1 MLSFSNY
8 SPCSVL
14 LPRLTDIDFLS
25 QFQAYTYGPAALQ
38 KSLVLFCAPKS
49 GSKVHRGQ
57 SEVSAE
63 AGGHIV
69 IAN

>member
-1 MLSFSNY
+1 M
-8 SPCSVL
+8 L

-63 AGGHIV
+63 AGGHIM